1 MVTEAIYISQKISVV
16 ERERLM
22 TVIEAQGLSVSEN
35 SAVKIGQLAGC
46 SYIIVGSATHFSN
59 RQVEKTK
66 SSGLFSLSY
75 KYEKSAEIHTVLESR
90 LIDVAT
96 GAVVLSFT
104 CSGSAAG
111 ETYSEELE
119 RHALS
124 AAASC
129 VADKVRGFLAGEYPV
144 IVSAENNTVRINR
157 GAMSGV
163 SVGTLYRVY
172 EEGAELFDLDGN
184 SLGRRTANLALIRV
198 VDVHDDY
205 SVAEVLNSEQ
215 KQPAKNKKRKGRKA
229 KNDSSNESVSVIQLH
244 EGDKIEVISLQ
255 EAGKLKLS
263 PQRLH

>member
-22 TVIEAQGLSVSEN
+22 TVIEAQGLGVSEN

-46 SYIIVGSATHFSN
+46 NYILVGSATHFSN
-59 RQVEKTK
+59 RRMGKTK

-75 KYEKSAEIHTVLESR
+75 KYEKSAEINAVLEAR

-129 VADKVRGFLAGEYPV
+129 VADKVRGFLAGEYPM
-144 IVSAENNTVRINR
+144 IVYAENNTVRINR

-163 SVGTLYRVY
+163 SAGTLYRVY
-172 EEGAELFDLDGN
+172 
-184 SLGRRTANLALIRV
+184 
-198 VDVHDDY
+198 
-205 SVAEVLNSEQ
+205 
-215 KQPAKNKKRKGRKA
+215 
-229 KNDSSNESVSVIQLH
+229 
-244 EGDKIEVISLQ
+244 
-255 EAGKLKLS
+255 
-263 PQRLH
+263 